1 MEPFPVYTVA
11 LEPEQEG
18 PSLSGACCATLRL
31 CGPHRAEHPRGP
43 EGKER
48 GVQRPGFGHGGGG
61 WLSWGCSHVCGP
73 ETSWYRMNL
82 GMEEKGPEGTF

>member
-61 WLSWGCSHVCGP
+61 VGFPGAVPMCVVLRP
-73 ETSWYRMNL
+73 R
-82 GMEEKGPEGTF
+82 GTG